1 VTIEEREAMHAD
13 RSPDLVRTTLQL
25 LFLGAL
31 IATSLWILR
40 PFLVA
45 LAWATMIAVATW
57 PLLLDAQRWLGGRR
71 ALAVA
76 SMTILLA
83 LTLLVP
89 VYFGITAV
97 VGNAQQLVEWS
108 KSLGTFAIPPPP
120 DWLAGIPLIGG
131 ELDAHWQELAG
142 AGSGEIASRLAPY
155 AQSLV
160 LWFVGAVGGAGL
172 LLLQLLL
179 TVILAAILYA
189 NGETAAQGA
198 DRFARRPQLDQRI
211 ARRSLEDDQL
221 SSWFLLSPTGKLP
234 IDAGGEDEV
243 H

>member
-1 VTIEEREAMHAD
+1 MAPYRPLNRGTQMQAD

-25 LFLGAL
+25 LALGAL

-40 PFLVA
+40 PFLAA

-97 VGNAQQLVEWS
+97 AGNAQQLVDWS
-108 KSLGTFAIPPPP
+108 KSLQTLAIPQPPA
-120 DWLAGIPLIGG
+120 WLVTLPLVGAEIA
-131 ELDAHWQELAG
+131 AHWQE
-142 AGSGEIASRLAPY
+142 
-155 AQSLV
+155 
-160 LWFVGAVGGAGL
+160 
-172 LLLQLLL
+172 
-179 TVILAAILYA
+179 
-189 NGETAAQGA
+189 
-198 DRFARRPQLDQRI
+198 
-211 ARRSLEDDQL
+211 
-221 SSWFLLSPTGKLP
+221 
-234 IDAGGEDEV
+234 
-243 H
+243 